1 MNSMSPSQW
10 LDVAVLAVAFIAAIS
25 GWRSGALGSLLSFVG
40 VLLGAIAGVLL
51 APHLVSHIA
60 APRAKLF
67 AALFLILALVV
78 IGEVAGVVLGRA
90 VRGAI
95 RSRSIRTVDS
105 FIGVAVQLVVVLTAA
120 WLLATPLTQS
130 KDQPELAA
138 AVRGS
143 RVLAQVNDVA
153 PPWLKTVPKRLSA
166 LLNTSGLPAV
176 LEPFSRTPVVP
187 VASPDPELAGN
198 PVVQA
203 TAPSVVKVRSLAPS
217 CQKVLEGS
225 GFVIAPD
232 RVMTNAHV
240 VAGSNSVQIYASGNP
255 LDATVVSYD
264 PAVDV
269 AILAVPNLPP
279 PPLTFAQ
286 GDAKTGAS
294 VVVLGYP
301 GGGNFTATPAR
312 IRELIKLSG
321 PDIYRDP
328 APVTRD
334 VYTIR
339 ASVEQGNSGGP
350 LIDLDGH
357 VLGVV
362 FGAAVD
368 DPDTGFVLTA
378 DEVAS
383 QLSKIG
389 DTQLVGTGSCVG

>member
-1 MNSMSPSQW
+1 MSSMTPSQW

-90 VRGAI
+90 VRSAI

-105 FIGVAVQLVVVLTAA
+105 VIGVAVQLVVVLTAA

-143 RVLAQVNDVA
+143 RVLAHVNDVA

-176 LEPFSRTPVVP
+176 LEPFSRTPVIP

-225 GFVIAPD
+225 GFVIAPE

-264 PAVDV
+264 PAVDI

-279 PPLTFAQ
+279 PPLAFAQ

-383 QLSKIG
+383 QLSRIG

>member
-1 MNSMSPSQW
+1 MNSMTPSQW

-95 RSRSIRTVDS
+95 RSRSVRTVDS
-105 FIGVAVQLVVVLTAA
+105 VIGVAVQLVVVLTAA

-143 RVLAQVNDVA
+143 RVLAQVNELA

-176 LEPFSRTPVVP
+176 LEPFSRTPVIP
-187 VASPDPELAGN
+187 VASPDPELAAN
-198 PVVQA
+198 PVVQS

-264 PAVDV
+264 PAVDI

-279 PPLTFAQ
+279 PPLTFARA
-286 GDAKTGAS
+286 DAKTGES

-383 QLSKIG
+383 QLARVQDS
-389 DTQLVGTGSCVG
+389 QLVGTGSCVG

>member
-1 MNSMSPSQW
+1 MNSMTPSQW

-105 FIGVAVQLVVVLTAA
+105 IIGVAVQLVVVLTAA

-176 LEPFSRTPVVP
+176 LEPFSRTPVIP
-187 VASPDPELAGN
+187 VASPDPELANN

-240 VAGSNSVQIYASGNP
+240 VAGSNSVQIYASGSP

-264 PAVDV
+264 PAIDV

-279 PPLTFAQ
+279 PPLAFAQ

-383 QLSKIG
+383 QLSRIG